1 MDQTAGGS
9 SPLPGDFEFEVPG
22 LERSEP
28 TELDKAGPGS
38 VTDFGA
44 VAEVERL
51 KQTKPRAALAAR
63 EPARTRGGIFMRGGE
78 VMRWGLKFRPCGGR
92 WAARATF
99 RAASGEGGAV
109 SRAKE

>member
-28 TELDKAGPGS
+28 TELDKAGPVS

-51 KQTKPRAALAAR
+51 KQTKARAALAAR
-63 EPARTRGGIFMRGGE
+63 EPARTRGGFS
-78 VMRWGLKFRPCGGR
+78 CGAG
-92 WAARATF
+92 
-99 RAASGEGGAV
+99 
-109 SRAKE
+109 K